1 MKLRK
6 YIQSTLSIIITIGI
20 SYWVIYAWS
29 WLVASDWDSLTHTKW
44 NELYTIVDSNSGNLV
59 NISSSGSNIWI
70 GTSSPESKLEV
81 SGTIHSTSGGIKFP
95 DNTIQTT
102 ATLTSGTFETQRLTG
117 STTNKA
123 SPVSHTCPAGWK
135 LMSCTCSY
143 TDTST
148 NFWPW
153 YCRVLSDT
161 QCWWT
166 SWYGSTYNFEVT
178 AICARVQ

>member
-6 YIQSTLSIIITIGI
+6 YITSILSIIITVWI
-20 SYWVIYAWS
+20 SYWIIYAWS
-29 WLVASDWDSLTHTKW
+29 GLTASDWDSLDYTKW
-44 NELYTIVDSNSGNLV
+44 NDLV
-59 NISSSGSNIWI
+59 NIAQTNSWKLTDISSSWNNIGIWAV
-70 GTSSPESKLEV
+70 SPNSKLEV
-81 SGTIHSTSGGIKFP
+81 AGTIHSTSGGIKFP
-95 DNTIQTT
+95 DNSIQTT
-102 ATLTSGTFETQRLTG
+102 ATLSSGTFETQRFVWT
-117 STTNKA
+117 TTNKA
-123 SPVSHTCPAGWK
+123 SPVSHTCAAWYK

-148 NFWPW
+148 NFWPG

-166 SWYGSTYNFEVT
+166 SWYWWTYVYEVT